1 MKRVTIK
8 DVAREAGVSVTLVS
22 FVMNAKV
29 AEDGTLDCPANPD
42 TAARILEIAKRL
54 GYRRNS
60 AAASLRSGRSNSIAV
75 ITTDI
80 SNKFFAGVSRQI
92 EDTAFKYGYNVLFA
106 SSDEKSEK
114 LEGLLDSLVAQNIDG
129 IILAP
134 VEGSEAAIR
143 KVVDANLPVVL
154 LDRDI
159 QGLDEVGKVFLDDK
173 EAGKMAVNYFT
184 AKGMKKI
191 EMVSYSLKIS
201 SIAERENGYVSA
213 MKSAGLAKYTNVHH
227 TTYDTLEQDAEKIV
241 EDILARKVEAV
252 FLPTY
257 SLAASILI
265 TLKRKDVKVPE
276 DIAIMAF
283 DNSNIYNL
291 YQETIPHI
299 IQPLKDLGEKS
310 VETLLN
316 LIEKKEGEK
325 TFILKP
331 TLVE

>member
-1 MKRVTIK
+1 
-8 DVAREAGVSVTLVS
+8 
-22 FVMNAKV
+22 MNAKV
-29 AEDGTLDCPANPD
+29 GEDGTLDCPANPD

-80 SNKFFAGVSRQI
+80 SNKFFAGVSRHI
-92 EDTAFKYGYNVLFA
+92 EDAAFKYGYNVLFA
-106 SSDEKSEK
+106 SSDESSEK
-114 LEGLLDSLVAQNIDG
+114 LESLLDSLVAQNIDG
-129 IILAP
+129 VILAP

-154 LDRDI
+154 LDRNI
-159 QGLDEVGKVFLDDK
+159 KGFDEVGKVLLDDYEAGRMAAKYFLD
-173 EAGKMAVNYFT
+173 
-184 AKGMKKI
+184 KGMKKV
-191 EMVSYSLKIS
+191 EMISYSLKIS
-201 SIAERENGYVSA
+201 SLAEREKGYMAA
-213 MKSAGLAKYTNVHH
+213 MTAAGQEKNIKIHH
-227 TTYDTLEQDAEKIV
+227 TTYDTVEQDAGKIV
-241 EDILARKVEAV
+241 DDMLSRKVEAV

-257 SLAASILI
+257 SLSASILI
-265 TLKRKDVKVPE
+265 DLKRRDMRVPG

-316 LIEKKEGEK
+316 LIERKEGEK

-331 TLVE
+331 TLVD